1 MPDNIR
7 KMADKL
13 FMGNSPQIFPD
24 KFCAVFFHLFQ
35 DFNGKQVTRKKLI
48 CEPLPVFSIQLCPL
62 PADRLRN
69 QKTAILFLSGI
80 ERGRMHLYVID
91 MLCLHSMFQGNCN
104 GVPGQ
109 LPEIR
114 RMPEEAADAAGG
126 KHRVICLN
134 RSKASVPKTK
144 NGSSADLSPAGK
156 TALECLTFPP
166 CCLCIRNRIRYNVQ
180 HGSIFHQGD
189 VRKPF
194 NRFKKMAGNL
204 LPRDVLVE

>member
-1 MPDNIR
+1 MIHLYAAHKIMLRRYNRYAFFCHIISVFGTMPDNIR
-7 KMADKL
+7 KMTDKFL
-13 FMGNSPQIFPD
+13 MGNGPQIFPD

-91 MLCLHSMFQGNCN
+91 MLCLHSMFQGNRD

-134 RSKASVPKTK
+134 RPKAPVPKAK
-144 NGSSADLSPAGK
+144 NSTSADLF
-156 TALECLTFPP
+156 LTG
-166 CCLCIRNRIRYNVQ
+166 RA
-180 HGSIFHQGD
+180 S
-189 VRKPF
+189 
-194 NRFKKMAGNL
+194 
-204 LPRDVLVE
+204 